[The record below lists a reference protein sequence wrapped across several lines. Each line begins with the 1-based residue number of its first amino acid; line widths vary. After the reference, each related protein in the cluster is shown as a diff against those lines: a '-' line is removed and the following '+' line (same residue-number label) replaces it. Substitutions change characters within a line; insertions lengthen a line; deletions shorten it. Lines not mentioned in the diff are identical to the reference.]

1 MLLLLS
7 IKPRFAHM
15 ILRGEKYVELRRRAP
30 RCPTDFWLALYATT
44 PERAVI
50 GVVRARQVV
59 VATPEELWEQVED
72 GCGLGGDEYRRYY
85 EGARRAV
92 GIWLE
97 APIPVPKPVS
107 LESLRIAWPGF
118 QPPRSFA
125 YLSHEQKRDV
135 WSHAGQCGF
144 GEMAG

>member
-1 MLLLLS
+1 M
-7 IKPRFAHM
+7 
-15 ILRGEKYVELRRRAP
+15 
-30 RCPTDFWLALYATT
+30 
-44 PERAVI
+44 I

-59 VATPEELWEQVED
+59 VATPEELWEQVEE

-85 EGARRAV
+85 EGTRRAV

-97 APIPVPKPVS
+97 APIPFPNPVS
-107 LESLRIAWPGF
+107 LDSLRIAWPGF

-144 GEMAG
+144 GELAG